1 MIIVSAILISMNYV
15 IDMLNLSV
23 KEILEFVYKN
33 LYKKETHDGFIKDR
47 YKSCC
52 Y

>member
-23 KEILEFVYKN
+23 KKFLNFYIKIYTKM
-33 LYKKETHDGFIKDR
+33 ETHVDL
-47 YKSCC
+47 
-52 Y
+52 

>member
-23 KEILEFVYKN
+23 KKFLNIYIKI
-33 LYKKETHDGFIKDR
+33 YTKMETHVDL
-47 YKSCC
+47 
-52 Y
+52 